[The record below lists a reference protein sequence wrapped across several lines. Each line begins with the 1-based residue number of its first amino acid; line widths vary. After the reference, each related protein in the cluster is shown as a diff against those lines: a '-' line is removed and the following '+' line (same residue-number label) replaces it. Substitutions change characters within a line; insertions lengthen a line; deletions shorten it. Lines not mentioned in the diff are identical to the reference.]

1 MSSSDSARAF
11 CCRTSSCPG
20 TMPIRRMHRRRRL
33 KDPARFVGATLADPL
48 EGPDYGRCKAMVM
61 RRADG
66 TPWINSFAHGRT
78 VYKLT
83 L

>member
-1 MSSSDSARAF
+1 M
-11 CCRTSSCPG
+11 
-20 TMPIRRMHRRRRL
+20 L

-66 TPWINSFAHGRT
+66 SSWINSFAHGRT
-78 VYKLT
+78 VYELRYDARAVSALIDAAGT
-83 L
+83 GATAGPFIT